1 MAKLKSATSDLQ
13 YAATRQ
19 EILLTAQQTCQE
31 IIYLRKQKQ
40 LLDQRLKNAEKLA
53 ELYRQRFANG
63 DANRL
68 EYNKIQLEK
77 INANNASRLNNSAL
91 AGSIGEITGTERW
104 PPPRFRSNELPTD
117 SGSTGLF
124 QSGIGVSGR

>member
-1 MAKLKSATSDLQ
+1 MKSATSDLQ

-91 AGSIGEITGTERW
+91 RLNW
-104 PPPRFRSNELPTD
+104 RNYRH
-117 SGSTGLF
+117 
-124 QSGIGVSGR
+124 